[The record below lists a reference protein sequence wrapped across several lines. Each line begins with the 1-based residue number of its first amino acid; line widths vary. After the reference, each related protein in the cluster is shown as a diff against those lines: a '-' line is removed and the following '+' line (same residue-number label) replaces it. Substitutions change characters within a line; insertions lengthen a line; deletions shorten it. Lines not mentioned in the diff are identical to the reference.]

1 MMLPPVS
8 LYIHFPWCVRRCPY
22 CDFNSHVQ
30 PENLGTVQKQY
41 LQALL
46 TDLSVMA
53 KAVQE
58 RQIQSIFIG
67 GGTPSLMSP
76 DILADLL
83 AEVRVQLSLS
93 HSCEI
98 TIEANPGTFEK
109 DRFLA
114 FQQAGVN
121 RLSLG
126 VQSLNDQKLNALGR
140 IHNAAQAV
148 AAIEEAQKTF
158 KSFNL
163 DLMYALPEQT
173 LEEFQ
178 FDLSKVLAFEPPHLS
193 LYHLTIEP
201 NTYFAK
207 YPPRLPDDDLASFM
221 LDHITQHCASVGL
234 QRYEVSA
241 YARHGFEC
249 KHNKNYWEYG
259 DYIGIGAGAHGKL
272 TIPVINGKEVLKKI
286 IRHIKYRDPMLYM
299 QKALCGE
306 ATAQTQEVLPE
317 ELPFEFML
325 GALRLKE
332 GVRAELFEQRTG
344 LALDKIGAQLQKA
357 IALGLLSPDLHQL
370 KATSK
375 GFDFLSNLQELFLS
389 EKEYN
394 KNGLAN
400 DNRV

>member
-30 PENLGTVQKQY
+30 PKNLETVQKQY

-46 TDLSVMA
+46 TDLRVMA
-53 KAVQE
+53 KTVHG

-67 GGTPSLMSP
+67 GGTPSLMDP

-83 AEVRVQLSLS
+83 AEVRVQLFLS

-109 DRFLA
+109 DRFSA
-114 FQQAGVN
+114 FRQAGVN

-126 VQSLNDQKLNALGR
+126 VQSLNDQKLKALGR
-140 IHNAAQAV
+140 IHNAGQAV
-148 AAIEEAQKTF
+148 TAIEEAQKTF
-158 KSFNL
+158 ESFNL

-178 FDLSKVLAFEPPHLS
+178 TDLNKVLAFAPPHLS
-193 LYHLTIEP
+193 VYHLTIEA

-207 YPPRLPDDDLASFM
+207 YPPKVPDDDLASIM
-221 LDHITQHCASVGL
+221 LDCITQNCTSAGL

-272 TIPVINGKEVLKKI
+272 TIPVVDGRSILKKI
-286 IRHIKYRDPMLYM
+286 TRHIKYRDPMLYM
-299 QKALCGE
+299 QKALFGD

-317 ELPFEFML
+317 ERPFEFML

-344 LALDKIGAQLQKA
+344 LEIDKIDVPLQKA
-357 IALGLLSPDLHQL
+357 IALGLLSTDSHQI

-394 KNGLAN
+394 KNSLAN
-400 DNRV
+400 DDKV